1 MLSDLRQAFRSLR
14 KQPGFTAVAVL
25 TLAFGIGV
33 NVSLFS
39 LVNAIF
45 LQPLGVNDPQQ
56 LVMVMQR
63 GEVIPVPYGHSF
75 PDYLDYRASAPVFSD
90 LVAYMPTP
98 VHLST
103 GTEVPERTW
112 VEVVSP
118 NYFALAGV
126 TAAFGDLLRP
136 GQGESRGAAPTAVLS
151 YKYWQRRFG
160 GNPSIVG
167 QPITLNGKA
176 FTVIGIAR
184 QTFNG
189 LSWSMA
195 VSAWI
200 PSGALASIMSDGD
213 HFRESRGVPA
223 WRLMGRLAPGK
234 TLADARAQVEVV
246 AKRLAA
252 AYPAEHKGTRAL
264 VIPENRARPDPSL
277 SDYLPV
283 FAAVFAAMVALVL
296 FIACANVANLM
307 LSRAIG
313 RQRDLVI
320 RSALGASRARLVR
333 LQMMEGLV
341 LATLAGIAGL
351 VLARWAGQALAG
363 FTPGGDIPV
372 NQDHPWDWRVYAFT
386 FLASGA
392 AGVVTGLWPAKQASR
407 FNLVESLK
415 EGSSAAGT
423 SRHLLRNL
431 LVVGQ
436 VSLSLVV
443 LVSAGLFLH
452 SLRQMQTVALG
463 MRTEHLI
470 MMSVDLG
477 LQQYDE
483 PRGRRF
489 LEDLLARTEA
499 LPGVTAATT
508 TVHVPLDYGM
518 QFNDVATDGVIPGT
532 KDTYLSVAYT
542 VVGPRFLETTG
553 GVLARGRSLD
563 RTDDERARKVAMVN
577 ETMARKLWP
586 GQEAIGK
593 RFRFGRDGDWTEV
606 VGIVRDGKYLMLGE
620 EPRPYFYVPLSQR
633 YRAPVTLMVRT
644 ASDPATLITPLQRL
658 LREMDRDLP
667 VYNVRT
673 MDAHLRDSV
682 FGLMPIRMGA
692 VLAGG
697 QGLIALLL
705 AVMGLYAVV
714 SYAVTR
720 RTREIGVRM
729 ALGADRTD
737 VIRLVVREGMRL
749 TVIGVVVGLL
759 VSLGLGAVLSRV
771 LYGVRPMSI
780 GVLAAV
786 TALLLGVS
794 ALACY
799 LPARRATRVDPLIA
813 LRAE

>member
-1 MLSDLRQAFRSLR
+1 
-14 KQPGFTAVAVL
+14 
-25 TLAFGIGV
+25 
-33 NVSLFS
+33 
-39 LVNAIF
+39 
-45 LQPLGVNDPQQ
+45 
-56 LVMVMQR
+56 
-63 GEVIPVPYGHSF
+63 
-75 PDYLDYRASAPVFSD
+75 
-90 LVAYMPTP
+90 
-98 VHLST
+98 
-103 GTEVPERTW
+103 
-112 VEVVSP
+112 
-118 NYFALAGV
+118 
-126 TAAFGDLLRP
+126 
-136 GQGESRGAAPTAVLS
+136 
-151 YKYWQRRFG
+151 
-160 GNPSIVG
+160 
-167 QPITLNGKA
+167 
-176 FTVIGIAR
+176 
-184 QTFNG
+184 
-189 LSWSMA
+189 
-195 VSAWI
+195 
-200 PSGALASIMSDGD
+200 MSDGD

-483 PRGRRF
+483 TRGRRF

-499 LPGVTAATT
+499 LPGVTVGDHHRARAARLR
-508 TVHVPLDYGM
+508 HAIQRRRDRRGDSRHEGHIPLGR
-518 QFNDVATDGVIPGT
+518 
-532 KDTYLSVAYT
+532 LH
-542 VVGPRFLETTG
+542 
-553 GVLARGRSLD
+553 RGRATVPRDD
-563 RTDDERARKVAMVN
+563 RRRTGARPQPRSHRRRAG
-577 ETMARKLWP
+577 P
-586 GQEAIGK
+586 Q
-593 RFRFGRDGDWTEV
+593 GRDGE
-606 VGIVRDGKYLMLGE
+606 RDDGAQALARTGGH
-620 EPRPYFYVPLSQR
+620 RQAVPL
-633 YRAPVTLMVRT
+633 RARWRLDGGGRHRPRRQVPDARRR
-644 ASDPATLITPLQRL
+644 AATVF
-658 LREMDRDLP
+658 LR
-667 VYNVRT
+667 
-673 MDAHLRDSV
+673 
-682 FGLMPIRMGA
+682 
-692 VLAGG
+692 
-697 QGLIALLL
+697 
-705 AVMGLYAVV
+705 AVV
-714 SYAVTR
+714 A
-720 RTREIGVRM
+720 
-729 ALGADRTD
+729 ALPCARHADGADR
-737 VIRLVVREGMRL
+737 
-749 TVIGVVVGLL
+749 
-759 VSLGLGAVLSRV
+759 
-771 LYGVRPMSI
+771 VRP
-780 GVLAAV
+780 GNAHDAA
-786 TALLLGVS
+786 AAPAARDGPR
-794 ALACY
+794 
-799 LPARRATRVDPLIA
+799 PARVQRAHAWMRTCA
-813 LRAE
+813 TACSA